1 MSSVIV
7 KTQWDKPY
15 EMTPRQRYQ
24 LTWAT
29 HSMQYYRCYYRKSDL
44 LRDYDATIKASSLR
58 IEDGGDGTIRSS
70 IQCIEYVNS

>member
-7 KTQWDKPY
+7 KMKWDKPY

-29 HSMQYYRCYYRKSDL
+29 HDRIFFRYYDKVSNLLYDYKDTLKS
-44 LRDYDATIKASSLR
+44 ASLR
-58 IEDGGDGTIRSS
+58 IEDGGDGTLLDS